1 MEKNEAPRAGVMKK
15 AKKISPSAPSLSVTK
30 ILIPLSGDDVAPRFD
45 LAPEA
50 FVAVIRSDGSL
61 TEERTIILPEASAEA
76 LCHLVLAEKVDL
88 VVCCGIEDEY
98 YQYLKWKK
106 VRVID
111 SEMGP
116 YPKVLD
122 KVARGTIS
130 NGEIPL
136 EGEAAHSS
144 EK

>member
-15 AKKISPSAPSLSVTK
+15 VKKISSYAPSVIATK

-116 YPKVLD
+116 YSRVLD

-136 EGEAAHSS
+136 DAEATHSS
-144 EK
+144 KK

>member
-1 MEKNEAPRAGVMKK
+1 MKK
-15 AKKISPSAPSLSVTK
+15 AKKVSPSAPHISVTK

-50 FVAVIRSDGSL
+50 FVAVIGSDGSL

-122 KVARGTIS
+122 KVVRGTIS

-136 EGEAAHSS
+136 EAEAAHSS
-144 EK
+144 KK

>member
-1 MEKNEAPRAGVMKK
+1 MEKDEAPRAGVMKK
-15 AKKISPSAPSLSVTK
+15 VKKISPSAPSVSVTK

-50 FVAVIRSDGSL
+50 FVAVIRSDGSV

-76 LCHLVLAEKVDL
+76 LCHLILAEKVDL

-106 VRVID
+106 VRIID

-116 YPKVLD
+116 YSGVLD

-130 NGEIPL
+130 DGEIPFDA
-136 EGEAAHSS
+136 EATHSS
-144 EK
+144 KK

>member
-1 MEKNEAPRAGVMKK
+1 MEKNEASRAGVMKK

-88 VVCCGIEDEY
+88 VVCCGIEEEY

-116 YPKVLD
+116 YSRVVD
-122 KVARGTIS
+122 KVAKGTIS

-136 EGEAAHSS
+136 DAEATNSS
-144 EK
+144 KK

>member
-1 MEKNEAPRAGVMKK
+1 MKK
-15 AKKISPSAPSLSVTK
+15 VKKISPSAPSVSVTK

-50 FVAVIRSDGSL
+50 FVAVILSDGSL

-76 LCHLVLAEKVDL
+76 LCHLILAEKVDL

-116 YPKVLD
+116 YSGVLD
-122 KVARGTIS
+122 KVAKGTIS

-136 EGEAAHSS
+136 DNEATHSS
-144 EK
+144 KK

>member
-15 AKKISPSAPSLSVTK
+15 VKKISSAAPSVIATK

-76 LCHLVLAEKVDL
+76 LCHLILAEKVDL
-88 VVCCGIEDEY
+88 VVCCGIEDEF

-106 VRVID
+106 ARVID

-116 YPKVLD
+116 YSGVLD
-122 KVARGTIS
+122 KVVKGTIS
-130 NGEIPL
+130 NGAIPL
-136 EGEAAHSS
+136 DAEATHSS
-144 EK
+144 KK

>member
-15 AKKISPSAPSLSVTK
+15 VNKISPSAPSVIATK

-50 FVAVIRSDGSL
+50 FVAVIRSDGLL

-111 SEMGP
+111 SVMGP
-116 YPKVLD
+116 YSGVLD

-130 NGEIPL
+130 NGEVPL
-136 EGEAAHSS
+136 DAEASHSS
-144 EK
+144 KK

>member
-15 AKKISPSAPSLSVTK
+15 VKKISPAAPSVIATK

-76 LCHLVLAEKVDL
+76 LCHLILAEKVDL
-88 VVCCGIEDEY
+88 VVCCGIEDEF

-106 VRVID
+106 VEVID
-111 SEMGP
+111 SVMGP
-116 YPKVLD
+116 YSGVLEKV
-122 KVARGTIS
+122 VRGTIS
-130 NGEIPL
+130 NGAIPL
-136 EGEAAHSS
+136 DAEATHSS
-144 EK
+144 KK